1 MEQRVQTSAAP
12 ALGPATDEMEQAR
25 YNCVLRSIFGEIF
38 EVDFSGDSYR
48 LIHMGDV
55 LFCPPPPGMGVAA
68 TLRAIAETLIHP
80 EDREIFLHLLNPKT
94 LHQGESLK
102 QGYASGDVRKK
113 CRDNTAGRASR
124 SFPWPAPL
132 PAALCI

>member
-12 ALGPATDEMEQAR
+12 GPATDEMEQAR

-55 LFCPPPPGMGVAA
+55 RFCPPPPGMGVAA

-80 EDREIFLHLLNPKT
+80 EDREIFLRVLNPKA
-94 LHQGESLK
+94 LLQGENLK
-102 QGYASGDVRKK
+102 QG
-113 CRDNTAGRASR
+113 
-124 SFPWPAPL
+124 
-132 PAALCI
+132 

>member
-80 EDREIFLHLLNPKT
+80 EDR
-94 LHQGESLK
+94 
-102 QGYASGDVRKK
+102 
-113 CRDNTAGRASR
+113 
-124 SFPWPAPL
+124 
-132 PAALCI
+132 